1 MAIAA
6 TNPAM
11 GNAVQKDLAERKR
24 ADRKEDLTELLLDRV
39 RVEGAT
45 VRGTILNVLAKV
57 STRTTLVLLSIQTTT
72 KKKKKKKKK
81 KNSMKNSLT
90 ISLFLLIQILR
101 VLSEM
106 IWCRIRLF

>member
-81 KNSMKNSLT
+81 NSMKNSLT
-90 ISLFLLIQILR
+90 ISLFLLIPILR

-106 IWCRIRLF
+106 IWCQIRLF

>member
-11 GNAVQKDLAERKR
+11 GNAVQKDLVERKR

-57 STRTTLVLLSIQTTT
+57 STITTLVLLSIQTTT
-72 KKKKKKKKK
+72 KKKKKKKK

-90 ISLFLLIQILR
+90 ISLFLLIPILR

-106 IWCRIRLF
+106 IWCQIRLF

>member
-81 KNSMKNSLT
+81 NSMKNSLT
-90 ISLFLLIQILR
+90 ISLFLLIPILR

>member
-6 TNPAM
+6 THPDM
-11 GNAVQKDLAERKR
+11 GNAVQKDLVERKR
-24 ADRKEDLTELLLDRV
+24 ADRKEDLTEQLLGRV
-39 RVEGAT
+39 RVEGST

-57 STRTTLVLLSIQTTT
+57 STITTLVLLSIQKTTT
-72 KKKKKKKKK
+72 KKKKKKK

-90 ISLFLLIQILR
+90 ISLFRLIPILR
-101 VLSEM
+101 VPSEM